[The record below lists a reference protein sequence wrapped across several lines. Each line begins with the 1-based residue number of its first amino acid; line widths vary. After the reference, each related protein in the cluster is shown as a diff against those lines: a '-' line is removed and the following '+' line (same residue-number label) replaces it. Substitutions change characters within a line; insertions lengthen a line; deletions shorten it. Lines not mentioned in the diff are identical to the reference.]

1 MTLKEKFV
9 AILTE
14 RSFEVRDGSSKM
26 EVIESVDFDQI
37 AMDILDVLKNDYNF
51 ELEESWTLSCF

>member
-1 MTLKEKFV
+1 MTLKEKVV

-14 RSFEVRDGSSKM
+14 RSFEVRDGYSKM

-51 ELEESWTLSCF
+51 ELEES

>member
-1 MTLKEKFV
+1 MTLKEKVV

-51 ELEESWTLSCF
+51 ELEES